1 MDIETVKRKI
11 YKRRYAYRRLLL
23 TENGKL
29 NSDAETMLADL
40 AKFCRANASTAVV
53 NPITRSVDPIASA
66 KADGRREVWLRI
78 LAHLHIDDREI
89 FNLTENQDE

>member
-1 MDIETVKRKI
+1 MDIDKVRQRI
-11 YKRRYAYRRLLL
+11 YKRRYAYRRLLQN
-23 TENGKL
+23 EEGRL
-29 NSDAETMLADL
+29 NADAEIVLADL
-40 AKFCRANASTAVV
+40 AKFCRANSSTAVI

-78 LAHLHIDDREI
+78 LAHLLIDDREV